1 MRNRLSLAFLSL
13 ALAIGVP
20 AQAQWG
26 ALGGMMG
33 GGGGGDA
40 DKFIATSV
48 TIIAFSTI
56 ATDLA
61 VSSAMQ
67 MLEAFPPEQVAAIS
81 EKFSKYNELKAARGA
96 DAQIDSNSETLASD
110 GFTEMEK
117 LDPATYRKDKA
128 KVVGPAYTKLGLAL
142 AADIVAATQLPGYLS
157 SGQKT
162 LTGLTSNPMNIFKIK
177 KITAAVMTGKVL
189 FTNIPSQIKSI
200 KTVRAIAKKIA
211 EAENMTLG
219 EPKEQVTSTDPA
231 VLAAD
236 VKAEEVAG

>member
-1 MRNRLSLAFLSL
+1 MRKKLSL
-13 ALAIGVP
+13 ALVALALAIAAP
-20 AQAQWG
+20 AQAQFG
-26 ALGGMMG
+26 LGSLL

-40 DKFIATSV
+40 DKFIQTGT
-48 TIIAFSTI
+48 TIIAFTTI

-67 MLEAFPPEQVAAIS
+67 MLEAFPPEEVAAIS

-96 DAQIDSNSETLASD
+96 DGQIDSNSATLASD
-110 GFTEMEK
+110 GFAEMEK

-142 AADIVAATQLPGYLS
+142 AADAVAASQLPGFVSSGSRTLS
-157 SGQKT
+157 SIG
-162 LTGLTSNPMNIFKIK
+162 SNPMILLKIGK
-177 KITAAVMTGKVL
+177 LKLVIMTGGVL
-189 FTNIPSQIKSI
+189 AKSIPSQIKSI

-219 EPKEQVTSTDPA
+219 EPKETVTSTDPA
-231 VLAAD
+231 ALAAD

>member
-1 MRNRLSLAFLSL
+1 MRKRLSLALLAL
-13 ALAIGVP
+13 ALAIGAP
-20 AQAQWG
+20 AQAQFG
-26 ALGGMMG
+26 LGSLLG
-33 GGGGGDA
+33 GGGGADA
-40 DKFIATSV
+40 DKFISTSV

-81 EKFSKYNELKAARGA
+81 EKFTKYNELKAARGA
-96 DAQIDSNSETLASD
+96 DGQIDADSETLASD
-110 GFTEMEK
+110 GFAEMEK
-117 LDPATYRKDKA
+117 LDPATYRKEKA

-142 AADIVAATQLPGYLS
+142 AADAVAVTQLPGFLS
-157 SGQKT
+157 SGQRT
-162 LTGLTSNPMNIFKIK
+162 LSSLGSNPMLLMKIR
-177 KITAAVMTGKVL
+177 KIGTAVMTVKVL
-189 FTNIPSQIKSI
+189 FKNVPSQIKSI

-219 EPKEQVTSTDPA
+219 EPKETITSTDPVA
-231 VLAAD
+231 LAAD